1 MSVNARALLVK
12 SKITGADPLVDL
24 ILIEG
29 STEGYLFSKSLD
41 IKQSSLKAMY
51 VESCLLASLDYE
63 RIGGLL
69 EIDPEIIEM
78 YKNAFYDVEGMD
90 KLSKLE
96 LLAVEDRQEH
106 MLKVWALSQGLDFI
120 AWRLGA
126 KTTVSPVDGLQEL
139 FSTAMYKA
147 KEACF
152 SGNASEESKEAVK
165 WTKISMDL
173 ARLLKAYTMD
183 SNQARND
190 IQLALR
196 EVVPEFEGLSDLMG
210 E

>member
-1 MSVNARALLVK
+1 MPVNDRALLVN
-12 SKITGADPLVDL
+12 SKTIGADPLVDL
-24 ILIEG
+24 ILTAGSPEG
-29 STEGYLFSKSLD
+29 ALFSKEIE
-41 IKQSSLKAMY
+41 IKNSPVKTMY
-51 VESCLLASLDYE
+51 VESCLLASLDYA
-63 RIGGLL
+63 RIGDLL
-69 EIDPEIIEM
+69 ELPSDLIEM
-78 YKNAFYDVEGMD
+78 YKNTFYDVEGLD
-90 KLSKLE
+90 RLSKLE

-126 KTTVSPVDGLQEL
+126 KTTVSPIEGLQEL
-139 FSTAMYKA
+139 FSTSMYKA

-165 WTKISMDL
+165 WTKISMDV

-183 SNQARND
+183 SNQARSD

-196 EVVPEFEGLSDLMG
+196 DVVPEFEGLSDLMN